1 MKLFFVENLILPF
14 SPDQLKTFKR
24 YMFVHKLVHQT
35 STYSSDW
42 PLNRMGVWVGY
53 EEIQF
58 SCMFKKKLAPQ
69 NLKRK
74 VGPCILGNG
83 SVEATS

>member
-1 MKLFFVENLILPF
+1 
-14 SPDQLKTFKR
+14 
-24 YMFVHKLVHQT
+24 MFVQKLVPQT

-42 PLNRMGVWVGY
+42 PPNRTCVWVAY
-53 EEIQF
+53 EDIQF
-58 SCMFKKKLAPQ
+58 SSMFKNRNAPR

-74 VGPCILGNG
+74 VGSCILGNG